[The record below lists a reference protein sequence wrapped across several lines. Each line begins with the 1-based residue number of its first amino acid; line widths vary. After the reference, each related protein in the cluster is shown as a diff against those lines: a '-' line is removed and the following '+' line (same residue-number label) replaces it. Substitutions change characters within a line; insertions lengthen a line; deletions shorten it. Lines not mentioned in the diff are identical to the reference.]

1 MFGELPK
8 FEWMIL
14 RVSEPIRI
22 VHFSDIHVG
31 MENYGRID
39 PQTGTSTRVRDFL
52 ERLDEVVEYALAHE
66 ADLAIFAGDA
76 FKSRDPEPTQ
86 QREFAARI
94 KRLADAM
101 PTLLLVGNHDMPSMA
116 ARASSVDIFRA
127 LEVPGVIV
135 GHLPEARVV
144 QTRRGPIFLAWMPYP
159 MRNRL
164 LSKEEHQGKTIEE
177 LETALR
183 EAISDVLRGLAEEAS
198 AREMPRVLA
207 AHFSVAEAKLGS
219 ERTVM
224 LGREVAVFTSSL
236 VDPAWD
242 YVALGHIHQHQ
253 NLNPTGSPPV
263 VYSGSLERIDF
274 GEEGEPKGFCWV
286 EVSRGRARWEFVPV
300 QARPFR
306 TVRLDVRVLADPTAA
321 AVEAVTRIEAEGAV
335 VRVII
340 RMRPDQQ
347 ALLRDREIEA
357 ALKPASNVVIA
368 REVES
373 EARARLGDLM
383 PETLT
388 PIQLVERYFRARGE
402 DDKRI
407 AALLAK
413 AEELLRDSG

>member
-52 ERLDEVVEYALAHE
+52 ERLDEVVDYALAHE

-177 LETALR
+177 LEIALR

-306 TVRLDVRVLADPTAA
+306 TVRLDVRDLADPTAA

>member
-1 MFGELPK
+1 V
-8 FEWMIL
+8 IH

-22 VHFSDIHVG
+22 VHFADIHVG

-52 ERLDEVVEYALAHE
+52 ERLDEVVDYALTHE

-135 GHLPEARVV
+135 GYQPEGRVV
-144 QTRRGPIFLAWMPYP
+144 QTRRGPVFLAWMPYP

-164 LSKEEHQGKTIEE
+164 LSKEEHQGKTIDE
-177 LETALR
+177 LEAALR
-183 EAISDVLRGLAEEAS
+183 EAVSDVVRGLAQEAS
-198 AREMPRVLA
+198 AADMPRLLA

-224 LGREVAVFTSSL
+224 LGSDVAVLTSVL
-236 VDPAWD
+236 ADPAWD
-242 YVALGHIHQHQ
+242 YVALGHIHKHQ
-253 NLNPTGSPPV
+253 NLNPNGSPPV
-263 VYSGSLERIDF
+263 IYSGSLERIDF
-274 GEEGEPKGFCWV
+274 GEEREPKGFCWV
-286 EVSRGRARWEFVPV
+286 EVSRGRAEWEFVPV
-300 QARPFR
+300 RARPFLS
-306 TVRLDVRVLADPTAA
+306 VSLDVRSLADPTAA
-321 AVEAVTRIEAEGAV
+321 AVEAVSRLEAEGAV
-335 VRVII
+335 VRVVL
-340 RMRPDQQ
+340 RMRADQQ
-347 ALLRDREIEA
+347 ALLRDREVEA
-357 ALKPASNVVIA
+357 ALKQASNVLIA

-373 EARARLGDLM
+373 EARARLGNLA
-383 PETLT
+383 PEALT
-388 PIQLVERYFRARGE
+388 PIELVERYFRARGE
-402 DDKRI
+402 DDVRI

-413 AEELLRDSG
+413 AEELLRDTG

>member
-101 PTLLLVGNHDMPSMA
+101 PPLLLVGNHDMPSMA

-183 EAISDVLRGLAEEAS
+183 EAISDVLQGLAEEAS
-198 AREMPRVLA
+198 AQ
-207 AHFSVAEAKLGS
+207 
-219 ERTVM
+219 
-224 LGREVAVFTSSL
+224 
-236 VDPAWD
+236 D

-306 TVRLDVRVLADPTAA
+306 TVRLDVRDLADPTAA

>member
-52 ERLDEVVEYALAHE
+52 ERLDEVVDYALAHE